1 MFLHCL
7 RRERDI
13 SVKPILSVMKTAE
26 INEMTSV
33 FSVTNPLF
41 KILPNTLM
49 QTKTARFLY
58 VNQMKHYFVFRDLP
72 VPGNGNNPN

>member
-33 FSVTNPLF
+33 FSVHISTIQNFAQYTTPNQNCTISACKPNETLF
-41 KILPNTLM
+41 RLPESSCP
-49 QTKTARFLY
+49 KEW
-58 VNQMKHYFVFRDLP
+58 
-72 VPGNGNNPN
+72 